1 MSLNFILF
9 VFTVVVVGGAAAVHR
24 DTLRETTIGAM
35 TEATTETMIVMM
47 KESTD
52 LTGNFLYQQPFW
64 RLVINLL
71 NLNHF
76 QNV

>member
-1 MSLNFILF
+1 M
-9 VFTVVVVGGAAAVHR
+9 GGVAAAAVHH
-24 DTLRETTIGAM
+24 DTLRETTTGAM

-64 RLVINLL
+64 ASNKPGLDE
-71 NLNHF
+71 
-76 QNV
+76 